1 LCTDDEQL
9 LDQSDTIAR
18 FYIVKC
24 TQLYLHIKI
33 DEYLDDHAYILTNKI
48 YEMVTKFDFLLKLS
62 VITYRYIVLWFEN
75 KTQ

>member
-1 LCTDDEQL
+1 MCTDDEQL